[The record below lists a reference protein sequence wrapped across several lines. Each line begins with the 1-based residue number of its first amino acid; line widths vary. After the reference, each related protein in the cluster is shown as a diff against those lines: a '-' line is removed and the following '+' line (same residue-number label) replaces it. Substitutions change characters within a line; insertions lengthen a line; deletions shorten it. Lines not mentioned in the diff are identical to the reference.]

1 MRRLV
6 SLLAALIFL
15 AGCYTGTAPQELEQL
30 RARAATLEA
39 ENAHV
44 RGQLSLAES
53 ERDQL
58 KDQVNSLATELA
70 RTQVGQGLDVAGLT
84 VAGQNL
90 VIVPRQARPGEWVAV
105 YIRNYPIRLLSQA
118 GIALRGPSMA
128 NLTHVSRLA
137 SANVFLL
144 PIPRTA
150 TPGAYQV
157 VLGEAGTLGPG
168 AKVDDRVTIVV
179 K

>member
-58 KDQVNSLATELA
+58 KDQSTRWL
-70 RTQVGQGLDVAGLT
+70 R
-84 VAGQNL
+84 NL
-90 VIVPRQARPGEWVAV
+90 PGPR
-105 YIRNYPIRLLSQA
+105 LSRA
-118 GIALRGPSMA
+118 WMW
-128 NLTHVSRLA
+128 
-137 SANVFLL
+137 
-144 PIPRTA
+144 
-150 TPGAYQV
+150 
-157 VLGEAGTLGPG
+157 
-168 AKVDDRVTIVV
+168 
-179 K
+179 